1 MASSSSSC
9 NYDVFLS
16 FRGEDTR
23 ENFTSHLY
31 AALCG
36 KKIKTFIDE
45 DLNRGDEISPALMKA
60 IEGSKISVIIF
71 SKDYASSKW
80 CLNELVKILKCKN
93 LKGQTV
99 IPIYYH
105 VSPSDVRKQT
115 GTFGEG
121 FVKLE
126 QQFKEKAETVRK
138 WRDAM
143 IKTSYLS
150 GHESTKIRP
159 EAKLVQV
166 IVNDILKK
174 LECKSISSDSSKGLV
189 GLNSRIECIKSLL
202 CVGFPDVRIVGIW
215 GMGGIGKTTLAK
227 ALFNQV
233 SNEFEGNCFIE
244 NVREE
249 IENGVGLV
257 HLHKQVVSLLLG
269 ERIEMGGP
277 NIPAY
282 TLERL
287 QRTKVFIVLDDVSEF
302 EQLKYF
308 VGWLHGFCPGSR
320 IVVTTRDKQVLRK
333 HGVNDEHVYE
343 VERLS
348 EDEGLELFYK
358 YAFRQSH
365 CPEHLTALSKKAVRY
380 AEGNP
385 LALEVLGSSLHQKS
399 KQDWENVLDNLK
411 QISGVS
417 RIYNVLRIS
426 YEELSF
432 EEKSI
437 FLDIACFFKGECKD
451 RVLILL
457 HDRQYNVTH
466 VLSILIDKSLI
477 TEHNNRLH
485 MHELLQEMGQEIVRQ
500 EDIKEPGKR
509 SRLWHHKDV
518 RHVLKH
524 NEGTNAIEGIF
535 LNLAKIKG
543 INLDSR
549 AFTNMSSLRVLKF
562 YIPEGLDMSFEEQH
576 SDSKVQFP
584 DGLDYLPEKLKYLH
598 LHKYPL
604 RTLPE
609 NFKPKNLIELNLP
622 FSKIVQIWEGKKKA
636 FKLKSINLSHSQY
649 LIRIPD
655 PSETPS
661 LERIN
666 LWNCTNLAWVPSSIQ
681 NFNHLSL
688 LCFQGCKNLRSFP
701 SNLHFVSPVNIDCS
715 FCVNLT
721 EFPRISGNITK
732 LNLCDTAIEEVP
744 SSVECLTNL
753 EYLYINRCK
762 RLKRVSTSICKLKSL
777 IWLCLNEC
785 LNLESFPESSEKIN
799 LGRTTVTELP
809 PSFENLEGLGTLGLE
824 SWSELGNL
832 KSFQYIGAHGSTIS
846 QLPHLLS
853 HLVSLHASLLSGL
866 SSLNWLNLNNC
877 ALTAIPEEI
886 GCLPSLEWLELR
898 GNNFESLPVS
908 IKQLSRLKRL
918 DLSNCSMLQSIPELP
933 PSLKWLQA
941 SNCKRLQF
949 LPEIPSRP
957 EELDASLLQKLSKY
971 SYDDE
976 VEDVNVSSSIK
987 FLFVDCIKMYEEESK
1002 KNLADSQLR
1011 IQHMAVTSLRLFYEL
1026 QVMRNSL
1033 SFAPL
1038 SRSLRFV
1045 TSQIMIFILQERYKL
1060 RGTVLILPGSEIPE
1074 WFSNQNSGSEITLQ
1088 LPRHCCQNLIG
1099 FALCVVLVWCDPEWS
1114 GFNIDFR
1121 YSFEMTTLSG
1131 RKHVRRRCFKTL
1143 WFVYPMTKIDH
1154 VVLGFN
1160 PCGNVGFPDDNHL
1173 TTVSFDFFSIFNK
1186 VSRCGVCPVY
1196 ANPNGTNPN
1205 TFTLNFA
1212 TEVWKLDDMA
1222 SARGTSDEEE
1232 LEPSP
1237 KRICR
1242 DDQINTP

>member
-1 MASSSSSC
+1 MASSSPSC

-80 CLNELVKILKCKN
+80 CPNELVKILKCKN
-93 LKGQTV
+93 LNGQTV
-99 IPIYYH
+99 IPMYYH

-138 WRDAM
+138 WRDVM

-215 GMGGIGKTTLAK
+215 GMGGIG
-227 ALFNQV
+227 
-233 SNEFEGNCFIE
+233 
-244 NVREE
+244 
-249 IENGVGLV
+249 
-257 HLHKQVVSLLLG
+257 

-287 QRTKVFIVLDDVSEF
+287 RRTKVFIVLDDVSEF

-348 EDEGLELFYK
+348 EDEGLALFYK

-365 CPEHLTALSKKAVRY
+365 CPENHTALSKKAVRY

-451 RVLILL
+451 RVLTLL

-485 MHELLQEMGQEIVRQ
+485 MHELLQEMGQEIVR
-500 EDIKEPGKR
+500 
-509 SRLWHHKDV
+509 
-518 RHVLKH
+518 
-524 NEGTNAIEGIF
+524 
-535 LNLAKIKG
+535 
-543 INLDSR
+543 
-549 AFTNMSSLRVLKF
+549 
-562 YIPEGLDMSFEEQH
+562 
-576 SDSKVQFP
+576 
-584 DGLDYLPEKLKYLH
+584 
-598 LHKYPL
+598 
-604 RTLPE
+604 
-609 NFKPKNLIELNLP
+609 
-622 FSKIVQIWEGKKKA
+622 
-636 FKLKSINLSHSQY
+636 
-649 LIRIPD
+649 
-655 PSETPS
+655 
-661 LERIN
+661 
-666 LWNCTNLAWVPSSIQ
+666 
-681 NFNHLSL
+681 
-688 LCFQGCKNLRSFP
+688 
-701 SNLHFVSPVNIDCS
+701 
-715 FCVNLT
+715 
-721 EFPRISGNITK
+721 
-732 LNLCDTAIEEVP
+732 
-744 SSVECLTNL
+744 
-753 EYLYINRCK
+753 
-762 RLKRVSTSICKLKSL
+762 
-777 IWLCLNEC
+777 
-785 LNLESFPESSEKIN
+785 
-799 LGRTTVTELP
+799 
-809 PSFENLEGLGTLGLE
+809 
-824 SWSELGNL
+824 
-832 KSFQYIGAHGSTIS
+832 
-846 QLPHLLS
+846 
-853 HLVSLHASLLSGL
+853 
-866 SSLNWLNLNNC
+866 
-877 ALTAIPEEI
+877 
-886 GCLPSLEWLELR
+886 
-898 GNNFESLPVS
+898 
-908 IKQLSRLKRL
+908 
-918 DLSNCSMLQSIPELP
+918 
-933 PSLKWLQA
+933 
-941 SNCKRLQF
+941 
-949 LPEIPSRP
+949 
-957 EELDASLLQKLSKY
+957 
-971 SYDDE
+971 
-976 VEDVNVSSSIK
+976 
-987 FLFVDCIKMYEEESK
+987 
-1002 KNLADSQLR
+1002 
-1011 IQHMAVTSLRLFYEL
+1011 
-1026 QVMRNSL
+1026 
-1033 SFAPL
+1033 
-1038 SRSLRFV
+1038 
-1045 TSQIMIFILQERYKL
+1045 
-1060 RGTVLILPGSEIPE
+1060 
-1074 WFSNQNSGSEITLQ
+1074 
-1088 LPRHCCQNLIG
+1088 
-1099 FALCVVLVWCDPEWS
+1099 
-1114 GFNIDFR
+1114 
-1121 YSFEMTTLSG
+1121 
-1131 RKHVRRRCFKTL
+1131 
-1143 WFVYPMTKIDH
+1143 
-1154 VVLGFN
+1154 
-1160 PCGNVGFPDDNHL
+1160 
-1173 TTVSFDFFSIFNK
+1173 
-1186 VSRCGVCPVY
+1186 
-1196 ANPNGTNPN
+1196 
-1205 TFTLNFA
+1205 
-1212 TEVWKLDDMA
+1212 
-1222 SARGTSDEEE
+1222 
-1232 LEPSP
+1232 
-1237 KRICR
+1237 
-1242 DDQINTP
+1242 

>member
-45 DLNRGDEISPALMKA
+45 DLNRGDEISPALLNA

-80 CLNELVKILKCKN
+80 CPNELVNILKCKN
-93 LKGQTV
+93 LNGQIV

-121 FVKLE
+121 FVRLE
-126 QQFKEKAETVRK
+126 QQFKEKAETVQK
-138 WRDAM
+138 WRDVM
-143 IKTSYLS
+143 TQTSYLS

-159 EAKLVQV
+159 EAMLVEV
-166 IVNDILKK
+166 IVKDILKK
-174 LECKSISSDSSKGLV
+174 LECTSMSSDSSKGLV
-189 GLNSRIECIKSLL
+189 GLSSRIECIKSLL
-202 CVGFPDVRIVGIW
+202 CTGLPDVRIVGIW
-215 GMGGIGKTTLAK
+215 GMGGIGKTTIVK
-227 ALFNQV
+227 ALFNQI
-233 SNEFEGNCFIE
+233 SNEFEGKCFIE

-269 ERIEMGGP
+269 ERLETGGP

-282 TLERL
+282 ALERL
-287 QRTKVFIVLDDVSEF
+287 RRTKVFMVLDDVSEF
-302 EQLKYF
+302 EQLKYL
-308 VGWLHGFCPGSR
+308 VGWLDGFCPGSR

-333 HGVNDEHVYE
+333 QGVKDEHVYE
-343 VERLS
+343 VERLN

-358 YAFRQSH
+358 YAFRQNH
-365 CPEHLTALSKKAVRY
+365 RPEHLTVLSKKAVRY

-385 LALEVLGSSLHQKS
+385 LALEVLGSSLQQKS

-411 QISGVS
+411 QISGAS
-417 RIYNVLRIS
+417 RIYKLLRIS
-426 YEELSF
+426 YEELTF

-437 FLDIACFFKGECKD
+437 FLDIACFFKGEGKD
-451 RVLILL
+451 RVLMLL
-457 HDRQYNVTH
+457 HDRQYNVTQA
-466 VLSILIDKSLI
+466 LSVLIDKSLI
-477 TEHNNRLH
+477 IEHNNRLH

-500 EDIKEPGKR
+500 EDIKKPGKR

-524 NEGTNAIEGIF
+524 NEGTDAIEGIF
-535 LNLAKIKG
+535 LNLSKIKG
-543 INLDSR
+543 INLNSR
-549 AFTNMSSLRVLKF
+549 AFTNMPNLRVLKF

-576 SDSKVQFP
+576 SDSKVQFL
-584 DGLDYLPEKLKYLH
+584 DGLDYLPEKLRYLH

-604 RTLPE
+604 RTLPS

-622 FSKIVQIWEGKKKA
+622 FSKVVQIWEGKKKA

-655 PSETPS
+655 PSEAPN

-666 LWNCTNLAWVPSSIQ
+666 LWNCTHVAWVPSSIQ

-688 LCFQGCKNLRSFP
+688 LCFQGCKSLRSFP
-701 SNLHFVSPVNIDCS
+701 SNLHFVSPVTIDCS

-721 EFPRISGNITK
+721 EFPQISGNITK

-785 LNLESFPESSEKIN
+785 LNLESFLESLKKIN

-809 PSFENLEGLGTLGLE
+809 SSFENIEGLGTLGLE
-824 SWSELGNL
+824 RSSELDNL
-832 KSFQYIGAHGSTIS
+832 KSFQYIGVHGSTIS

-853 HLVSLHASLLSGL
+853 GLVSLPASLLSGL
-866 SSLNWLNLNNC
+866 FSLNWLNLNNC

-898 GNNFESLPVS
+898 ENNFESLPVS

-918 DLSNCSMLQSIPELP
+918 DLSNC
-933 PSLKWLQA
+933 K
-941 SNCKRLQF
+941 
-949 LPEIPSRP
+949 IPSRP
-957 EELDASLLQKLSKY
+957 EEIDASLLQKLSKY

-976 VEDVNVSSSIK
+976 VEDVNGSSSIR
-987 FLFVDCIKMYEEESK
+987 FLFMDCIKMYQEESK
-1002 KNLADSQLR
+1002 NNLAESQLR
-1011 IQHMAVTSLRLFYEL
+1011 IQHMAVTSLRLFYEF
-1026 QVMRNSL
+1026 QVIRNSL

-1038 SRSLRFV
+1038 SLYLYLRFV
-1045 TSQIMIFILQERYKL
+1045 ASQIMIFILQECCKL
-1060 RGTVLILPGSEIPE
+1060 RGPILISPGSEIPE
-1074 WFSNQNSGSEITLQ
+1074 WFSNQSAGSEITLQ
-1088 LPRHCCQNLIG
+1088 LPQHCCQNLIG
-1099 FALCVVLVWCDPEWS
+1099 FALCVVLVSCDIEWS
-1114 GFNIDFR
+1114 GFNTDYR

-1131 RKHVRRRCFKTL
+1131 RKHFRRWCFKTL
-1143 WFVYPMTKIDH
+1143 WFDYPMTKIDH
-1154 VVLGFN
+1154 VALGFN
-1160 PCGNVGFPDDNHL
+1160 PCGNVGFPDDNHH
-1173 TTVSFDFFSIFNK
+1173 TTVSFDFFSIFSK

-1196 ANPNGTNPN
+1196 ANTKGTNPS

-1237 KRICR
+1237 KRTCR
-1242 DDQINTP
+1242 GDQLNTP

>member
-45 DLNRGDEISPALMKA
+45 DLNRGDEISPALLNA

-80 CLNELVKILKCKN
+80 CPNELVNILKCKN
-93 LKGQTV
+93 LNGQIV

-121 FVKLE
+121 FVRLE
-126 QQFKEKAETVRK
+126 QQFKEKAETVQK
-138 WRDAM
+138 WRDVM
-143 IKTSYLS
+143 TQTSYLS

-159 EAKLVQV
+159 EAMLVEV
-166 IVNDILKK
+166 IVKDILKK
-174 LECKSISSDSSKGLV
+174 LECTSMSSDSSKGLV
-189 GLNSRIECIKSLL
+189 GLSSRIECIKSLL
-202 CVGFPDVRIVGIW
+202 CTGLPDVRIVGIW
-215 GMGGIGKTTLAK
+215 GMGGIGKTTIVK
-227 ALFNQV
+227 ALFNQI
-233 SNEFEGNCFIE
+233 SNEFEGKCFIE

-269 ERIEMGGP
+269 ERLETGGP

-282 TLERL
+282 ALERL
-287 QRTKVFIVLDDVSEF
+287 RRTKVFMVLDDVSEF
-302 EQLKYF
+302 EQLKYL
-308 VGWLHGFCPGSR
+308 VGWLDGFCPGSR

-333 HGVNDEHVYE
+333 QGVKDEHVYE
-343 VERLS
+343 VERLN

-358 YAFRQSH
+358 YAFRQNH
-365 CPEHLTALSKKAVRY
+365 RPEHLTVLSKKAVRY

-385 LALEVLGSSLHQKS
+385 LALEVLGSSLQQKS

-411 QISGVS
+411 QISGAS
-417 RIYNVLRIS
+417 RIYKLLRIS
-426 YEELSF
+426 YEELTF

-437 FLDIACFFKGECKD
+437 FLDIACFFKGEGKD
-451 RVLILL
+451 RVLMLL
-457 HDRQYNVTH
+457 HDRQYNVTQA
-466 VLSILIDKSLI
+466 LSVLIDKSLI
-477 TEHNNRLH
+477 IEHNNRLH

-500 EDIKEPGKR
+500 EDIKKPGKR

-524 NEGTNAIEGIF
+524 NEGTDAIEGIF
-535 LNLAKIKG
+535 LNLSKIKG
-543 INLDSR
+543 INLNSR
-549 AFTNMSSLRVLKF
+549 AFTNMPNLRVLKF

-576 SDSKVQFP
+576 SDSKVQFL
-584 DGLDYLPEKLKYLH
+584 DGLDYLPEKLRYLH

-604 RTLPE
+604 RTLPS

-622 FSKIVQIWEGKKKA
+622 FSKVVQIWEGKKKA

-655 PSETPS
+655 PSEAPN

-666 LWNCTNLAWVPSSIQ
+666 LWNCT
-681 NFNHLSL
+681 H
-688 LCFQGCKNLRSFP
+688 
-701 SNLHFVSPVNIDCS
+701 
-715 FCVNLT
+715 
-721 EFPRISGNITK
+721 

-785 LNLESFPESSEKIN
+785 LNLESFLESLKKIN

-809 PSFENLEGLGTLGLE
+809 SSFENIEGLGTLGLE
-824 SWSELGNL
+824 R
-832 KSFQYIGAHGSTIS
+832 S

-853 HLVSLHASLLSGL
+853 GLVSLPASLLSGL
-866 SSLNWLNLNNC
+866 FSLNWLNLNNC

-898 GNNFESLPVS
+898 ENNFESLPVS

-941 SNCKRLQF
+941 GNCKRLQS

-957 EELDASLLQKLSKY
+957 EEIDASLLQKLSKY

-976 VEDVNVSSSIK
+976 VEDVNGSSSIR
-987 FLFVDCIKMYEEESK
+987 FLFMDCIKMYQEESK
-1002 KNLADSQLR
+1002 NNLAESQLR
-1011 IQHMAVTSLRLFYEL
+1011 IQHMAVTSLRLFYEF
-1026 QVMRNSL
+1026 QVIRNSL

-1038 SRSLRFV
+1038 SLYLYLRFV
-1045 TSQIMIFILQERYKL
+1045 ASQIMIFILQECCKL
-1060 RGTVLILPGSEIPE
+1060 RGPILISPGSEIPE
-1074 WFSNQNSGSEITLQ
+1074 WFSNQSAGSEITLQ
-1088 LPRHCCQNLIG
+1088 LPQHCCQNLIG
-1099 FALCVVLVWCDPEWS
+1099 FALCVVLVSCDIEWS
-1114 GFNIDFR
+1114 GFNTDYR

-1131 RKHVRRRCFKTL
+1131 RKHFRRWCFKTL
-1143 WFVYPMTKIDH
+1143 WFDYPMTKIDH
-1154 VVLGFN
+1154 VALGFN
-1160 PCGNVGFPDDNHL
+1160 PCGNVGFPDDNHH
-1173 TTVSFDFFSIFNK
+1173 TTVSFDFFSIFSK

-1196 ANPNGTNPN
+1196 ANTKGTNPS

-1237 KRICR
+1237 KRTCR
-1242 DDQINTP
+1242 GDQLNTP

>member
-1 MASSSSSC
+1 
-9 NYDVFLS
+9 
-16 FRGEDTR
+16 
-23 ENFTSHLY
+23 
-31 AALCG
+31 
-36 KKIKTFIDE
+36 
-45 DLNRGDEISPALMKA
+45 
-60 IEGSKISVIIF
+60 
-71 SKDYASSKW
+71 
-80 CLNELVKILKCKN
+80 
-93 LKGQTV
+93 
-99 IPIYYH
+99 
-105 VSPSDVRKQT
+105 
-115 GTFGEG
+115 
-121 FVKLE
+121 
-126 QQFKEKAETVRK
+126 
-138 WRDAM
+138 
-143 IKTSYLS
+143 
-150 GHESTKIRP
+150 
-159 EAKLVQV
+159 
-166 IVNDILKK
+166 
-174 LECKSISSDSSKGLV
+174 
-189 GLNSRIECIKSLL
+189 
-202 CVGFPDVRIVGIW
+202 
-215 GMGGIGKTTLAK
+215 
-227 ALFNQV
+227 
-233 SNEFEGNCFIE
+233 
-244 NVREE
+244 
-249 IENGVGLV
+249 
-257 HLHKQVVSLLLG
+257 
-269 ERIEMGGP
+269 
-277 NIPAY
+277 
-282 TLERL
+282 
-287 QRTKVFIVLDDVSEF
+287 
-302 EQLKYF
+302 
-308 VGWLHGFCPGSR
+308 
-320 IVVTTRDKQVLRK
+320 
-333 HGVNDEHVYE
+333 
-343 VERLS
+343 
-348 EDEGLELFYK
+348 
-358 YAFRQSH
+358 
-365 CPEHLTALSKKAVRY
+365 
-380 AEGNP
+380 
-385 LALEVLGSSLHQKS
+385 
-399 KQDWENVLDNLK
+399 
-411 QISGVS
+411 
-417 RIYNVLRIS
+417 
-426 YEELSF
+426 
-432 EEKSI
+432 
-437 FLDIACFFKGECKD
+437 
-451 RVLILL
+451 
-457 HDRQYNVTH
+457 
-466 VLSILIDKSLI
+466 
-477 TEHNNRLH
+477 
-485 MHELLQEMGQEIVRQ
+485 
-500 EDIKEPGKR
+500 
-509 SRLWHHKDV
+509 
-518 RHVLKH
+518 
-524 NEGTNAIEGIF
+524 GTNAIEGIF

-622 FSKIVQIWEGKKKA
+622 FSKIVQIWEEKRYVKA

-785 LNLESFPESSEKIN
+785 LNLEK
-799 LGRTTVTELP
+799 
-809 PSFENLEGLGTLGLE
+809 

-898 GNNFESLPVS
+898 GNNFESLP
-908 IKQLSRLKRL
+908 
-918 DLSNCSMLQSIPELP
+918 SIPELP

-1026 QVMRNSL
+1026 QVIRNSL

-1088 LPRHCCQNLIG
+1088 LPQHCCQNLIG

-1186 VSRCGVCPVY
+1186 VSRCG
-1196 ANPNGTNPN
+1196 
-1205 TFTLNFA
+1205 
-1212 TEVWKLDDMA
+1212 
-1222 SARGTSDEEE
+1222 
-1232 LEPSP
+1232 
-1237 KRICR
+1237 
-1242 DDQINTP
+1242 

>member
-45 DLNRGDEISPALMKA
+45 DLNRGDEISPALLNA

-80 CLNELVKILKCKN
+80 CPNELVNILKCKN
-93 LKGQTV
+93 LNGQIV

-121 FVKLE
+121 FVRLE
-126 QQFKEKAETVRK
+126 QQFKEKAETVQK
-138 WRDAM
+138 WRDVM
-143 IKTSYLS
+143 TQTSYLS

-159 EAKLVQV
+159 EAMLVEV
-166 IVNDILKK
+166 IVKDILKK
-174 LECKSISSDSSKGLV
+174 LECTSMSSDSSKGLV
-189 GLNSRIECIKSLL
+189 GLSSRIECIKSLL
-202 CVGFPDVRIVGIW
+202 CTGLPDVRIVGIW
-215 GMGGIGKTTLAK
+215 GMGGIGKTTIVK
-227 ALFNQV
+227 ALFNQI
-233 SNEFEGNCFIE
+233 SNEFEGKCFIE

-269 ERIEMGGP
+269 ERLETGGP

-282 TLERL
+282 ALERL
-287 QRTKVFIVLDDVSEF
+287 RRTKVFMVLDDVSEF
-302 EQLKYF
+302 EQLKYL
-308 VGWLHGFCPGSR
+308 VGWLDGFCPGSR

-333 HGVNDEHVYE
+333 QGVKDEHVYE
-343 VERLS
+343 VERLN

-358 YAFRQSH
+358 YAFRQNH
-365 CPEHLTALSKKAVRY
+365 RPEHLTVLSKKAVRY

-385 LALEVLGSSLHQKS
+385 LALEVLGSSLQQKS

-411 QISGVS
+411 QISGAS
-417 RIYNVLRIS
+417 RIYKLLRIS
-426 YEELSF
+426 YEELTF

-437 FLDIACFFKGECKD
+437 FLDIACFFKGEGKD
-451 RVLILL
+451 RVLMLL
-457 HDRQYNVTH
+457 HDRQYNVTQA
-466 VLSILIDKSLI
+466 LSVLIDKSLI
-477 TEHNNRLH
+477 IEHNNRLH

-500 EDIKEPGKR
+500 EDIKKPGKR

-524 NEGTNAIEGIF
+524 NE
-535 LNLAKIKG
+535 
-543 INLDSR
+543 
-549 AFTNMSSLRVLKF
+549 
-562 YIPEGLDMSFEEQH
+562 H
-576 SDSKVQFP
+576 SDSKVQFL
-584 DGLDYLPEKLKYLH
+584 DGLDYLPEKLRYLH

-604 RTLPE
+604 RTLPS

-622 FSKIVQIWEGKKKA
+622 FSKVVQIWEGKKKA

-655 PSETPS
+655 PSEAPN

-666 LWNCTNLAWVPSSIQ
+666 LWNCTHVAWVPSSIQ

-688 LCFQGCKNLRSFP
+688 LCFQGCKSLRSFP
-701 SNLHFVSPVNIDCS
+701 SNLHFVSPVTIDCS

-721 EFPRISGNITK
+721 EFPQISGNITK

-785 LNLESFPESSEKIN
+785 LNLESFLESLKKIN

-809 PSFENLEGLGTLGLE
+809 SSFENIEGLGTLGLE
-824 SWSELGNL
+824 RSSELDNL
-832 KSFQYIGAHGSTIS
+832 KSFQYIGVHGSTIS

-853 HLVSLHASLLSGL
+853 GLVSLPASLLSGL
-866 SSLNWLNLNNC
+866 FSLNWLNLNNC

-898 GNNFESLPVS
+898 ENNFESLPVS

-941 SNCKRLQF
+941 GNCKRLQS

-957 EELDASLLQKLSKY
+957 EEIDASLLQKLSKY

-976 VEDVNVSSSIK
+976 VEDVNGSSSIR
-987 FLFVDCIKMYEEESK
+987 FLFMDCIKMYQEESK
-1002 KNLADSQLR
+1002 NNLAESQLR
-1011 IQHMAVTSLRLFYEL
+1011 IQHMAVTSLRLFYEF
-1026 QVMRNSL
+1026 QVIRNSL

-1038 SRSLRFV
+1038 SLYLYLRFV
-1045 TSQIMIFILQERYKL
+1045 ASQIMIFILQECCKL
-1060 RGTVLILPGSEIPE
+1060 RGPILISPGSEIPE
-1074 WFSNQNSGSEITLQ
+1074 WFSNQSAGSEITLQ
-1088 LPRHCCQNLIG
+1088 LPQHCCQNLIG
-1099 FALCVVLVWCDPEWS
+1099 FALCVVLVSCDIEWS
-1114 GFNIDFR
+1114 GFNTDYR

-1131 RKHVRRRCFKTL
+1131 RKHFRRWCFKTL
-1143 WFVYPMTKIDH
+1143 WFDYPMTKIDH
-1154 VVLGFN
+1154 VALGFN
-1160 PCGNVGFPDDNHL
+1160 PCGNVGFPDDNHH
-1173 TTVSFDFFSIFNK
+1173 TTVSFDFFSIFSK

-1196 ANPNGTNPN
+1196 ANTKGTNPS

-1237 KRICR
+1237 KRTCR
-1242 DDQINTP
+1242 GDQLNTP

>member
-457 HDRQYNVTH
+457 HDRQYNMTH

-524 NEGTNAIEGIF
+524 NE
-535 LNLAKIKG
+535 
-543 INLDSR
+543 
-549 AFTNMSSLRVLKF
+549 
-562 YIPEGLDMSFEEQH
+562 H

-824 SWSELGNL
+824 SWSEL
-832 KSFQYIGAHGSTIS
+832 
-846 QLPHLLS
+846 
-853 HLVSLHASLLSGL
+853 
-866 SSLNWLNLNNC
+866 
-877 ALTAIPEEI
+877 EI